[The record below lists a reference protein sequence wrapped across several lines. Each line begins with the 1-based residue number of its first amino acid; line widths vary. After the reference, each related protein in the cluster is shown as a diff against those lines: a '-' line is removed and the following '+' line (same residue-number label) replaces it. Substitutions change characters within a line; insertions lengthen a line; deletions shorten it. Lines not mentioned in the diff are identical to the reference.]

1 MYQALFLFAV
11 LLAQV
16 SESESQRAIDL
27 AKDTLSAKVG
37 VSRAD
42 IQVVRAEAVDWGDS
56 SLGCPSELPDPEPR
70 SMPGYRILLRA
81 NEETYRVHVGGG
93 QAVVCGSALRLE
105 KAPQVG
111 EIKEGPSMKP
121 RVPSHLTPNM
131 EKLVRQAKE
140 DLAGRLSVEVQQI
153 MVTYIMELMWPD
165 SSLGCPEPDMMYSQ
179 VLQEGCLIRLRV
191 GDKTYDYHSSAKGS
205 PFHCEKSKQRLPKI
219 PIVNNK

>member
-1 MYQALFLFAV
+1 
-11 LLAQV
+11 
-16 SESESQRAIDL
+16 
-27 AKDTLSAKVG
+27 
-37 VSRAD
+37 
-42 IQVVRAEAVDWGDS
+42 
-56 SLGCPSELPDPEPR
+56 
-70 SMPGYRILLRA
+70 
-81 NEETYRVHVGGG
+81 
-93 QAVVCGSALRLE
+93 
-105 KAPQVG
+105 
-111 EIKEGPSMKP
+111 MKP

-153 MVTYIMELMWPD
+153 MVTCIMELMWPD